1 MRVAR
6 IGLAVL
12 ISVVAQTTYK
22 IFIDGSTLEI
32 DIPLIVVVS
41 VALSSG
47 SVIGM
52 WTGTAVG
59 LLQDVMSGGIVGVSG
74 LAKSIVGFS
83 VGVIGTQFLV
93 TSNWERSLIVVAATV
108 LHFFCFLGV
117 YAVIPSAGPQ
127 VFSSTL
133 LLQAVSNGVIALTI
147 FYVVEHAPSVMLH
160 LRRRRGI
167 SPRRWRVS

>member
-1 MRVAR
+1 MRGTR

-22 IFIDGSTLEI
+22 VFIDSSVLEI
-32 DIPLIVVVS
+32 DIPLVVVVS
-41 VALSSG
+41 AALSGG

-52 WTGTAVG
+52 WTGTVAG
-59 LLQDVMSGGIVGVSG
+59 LLQDVMSGGIIGVSG
-74 LAKSIVGFS
+74 LAKSIVGLS
-83 VGVIGTQFLV
+83 VGAIGAQFLV
-93 TSNWERSLIVVAATV
+93 TSNWERSLIVATATV

-127 VFSSTL
+127 LLFSTVL
-133 LLQAVSNGVIALTI
+133 VQAVSNGVMALTI
-147 FYVVEHAPSVMLH
+147 FFIIEHAPSLLLH
-160 LRRRRGI
+160 FRRRRGI

>member
-32 DIPLIVVVS
+32 DIPLVVVVS

-52 WTGTAVG
+52 WTGTAAG

-83 VGVIGTQFLV
+83 VGVIGAQFLV
-93 TSNWERSLIVVAATV
+93 TSNWEHSLIVVAATV